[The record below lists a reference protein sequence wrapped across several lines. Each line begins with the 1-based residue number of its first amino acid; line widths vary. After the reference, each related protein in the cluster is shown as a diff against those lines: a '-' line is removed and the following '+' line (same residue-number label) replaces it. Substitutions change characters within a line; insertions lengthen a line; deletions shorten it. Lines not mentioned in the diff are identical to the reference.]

1 MQRGGRRGSRE
12 TDRQTWPA
20 RGRAVRK
27 KQKSMKMKIA
37 FLPSQQADTE
47 PTRQSWVLAWLVDRS
62 VDHIHTFTHFTFSGE
77 VFLFCFFATTSLHFV
92 HSGTQGE
99 LWQRF
104 SEKGGGAPAPD
115 NRKRRQYF
123 IGPVFW
129 LWFDLLVF
137 SCSKLAVFWQVS
149 LSPID

>member
-20 RGRAVRK
+20 RGEAVRK

-37 FLPSQQADTE
+37 CLPSQQANTE

-77 VFLFCFFATTSLHFV
+77 VFLFLFLCKDFTPLCPQRHTGWTLTTIFRN
-92 HSGTQGE
+92 G
-99 LWQRF
+99 
-104 SEKGGGAPAPD
+104 KGGGTST
-115 NRKRRQYF
+115 RQQEKKT
-123 IGPVFW
+123 VFW

-137 SCSKLAVFWQVS
+137 SSSKLAVFWQVS